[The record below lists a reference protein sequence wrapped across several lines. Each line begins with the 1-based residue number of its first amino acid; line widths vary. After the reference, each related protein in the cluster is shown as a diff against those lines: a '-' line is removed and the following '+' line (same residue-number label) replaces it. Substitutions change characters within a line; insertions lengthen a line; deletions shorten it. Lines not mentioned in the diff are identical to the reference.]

1 MNSKILL
8 VKNIHIDRQ
17 YTNVLSYTEAQ
28 MLELCQANLVA
39 QADNYSFLRPTGS
52 IMAGFTYAQCLQANY
67 IAFQNPDYSNKW
79 FFAWIDDVIYKGDKN
94 TEITFTV
101 DAWSTWFDKWQKK
114 VCFINRQHVNNDTI
128 GINTIPENIDI
139 GEIIQE
145 SVTEDEA
152 YGNEFG
158 YWVAIASNWK
168 LKDGSTG
175 FEILDSSKGD
185 QYAGITV
192 FDNTVFGTQLFF
204 FHITALSSFANIVW
218 FLART
223 NSDGHI
229 ADVENMFILPEVAI
243 EQNKLVLHE
252 VSFGDNEFSFYTLNY
267 DMEAETFDTVIP
279 KRHSFSDYTPK
290 NNKCFVYPYNYLFV
304 SNNQGS
310 NNIYKYEDFTG
321 ENCNFENQ
329 FSITIGGS
337 GRLVPKNYKGMAHD
351 DDEALPLGKYPT
363 CAWSSDAFTNWL
375 TQNSVNLATSIGM
388 MAGGI
393 AATALTGGAAAP
405 LAAMALANAT
415 NVQQVQAQQN
425 LSAVQQGASM
435 GLSVAGNI
443 AGTIGQFYQASLL
456 PNISGGQATGDII
469 WASNRNK
476 FTFREMRVKTE
487 YLKIIDDYF
496 TRFGYKINKLEI
508 PNITGRQYWNYVEI
522 GASEEIGYGEVP
534 AKYMD
539 TINNACRRGVT
550 IWHNHANVGNYSLN
564 NTIV

>member
-17 YTNVLSYTEAQ
+17 YTNVLSYSEAQ

-114 VCFINRQHVNNDTI
+114 TCFINRQHVNDDTI
-128 GINTIPENIDI
+128 GLHTIPENLDV
-139 GEIIQE
+139 GEVVQE
-145 SVTEDEA
+145 SITEDLA
-152 YGNEFG
+152 YGNDYG
-158 YWVAIASNWK
+158 YWIAVASNWK
-168 LKDGSTG
+168 IKDGSDGT
-175 FEILDSSKGD
+175 ESNKGT
-185 QYAGITV
+185 QNAGITV
-192 FDNTVFGTQLFF
+192 YDNTVFGTQLFF
-204 FHITALSSFANIVW
+204 FNITSLSSFTD
-218 FLART
+218 LALLLLRT
-223 NSDGHI
+223 NADGHI
-229 ADVENMFILPEVAI
+229 EDVQNIFILPDVAI
-243 EQNKLVLHE
+243 EQSKLTQHTASV
-252 VSFGDNEFSFYTLNY
+252 GGKNFSFYTMGY
-267 DMEAETFDTVIP
+267 DLTPEKFNTVIN
-279 KRHSFSDYTPK
+279 KITAFSDYTPK

-310 NNIYKYEDFTG
+310 NNIYKYEDFNTA
-321 ENCNFENQ
+321 NCVFENQ
-329 FSITIGGS
+329 FSIAIGGS
-337 GRLVPKNYKGMAHD
+337 GRIVPKNYKGMATN
-351 DDEALPLGKYPT
+351 DDEALALGKYPT

-375 TQNSVNLATSIGM
+375 TQNGVNMVVSLGLT
-388 MAGGI
+388 AGAI
-393 AATALTGGAAAP
+393 AGTIATGGATAP
-405 LAAMALANAT
+405 ALAG
-415 NVQQVQAQQN
+415 
-425 LSAVQQGASM
+425 AVM
-435 GLSVAGNI
+435 SVAGNI
-443 AGTIGQFYQASLL
+443 GNTIGQFYQASLL
-456 PNISGGQATGDII
+456 PNINGGQANGDII
-469 WASNRNK
+469 WVCNRNM
-476 FTFREMRVKTE
+476 FSFRQMRVKTE

-496 TRFGYKINKLEI
+496 TRFGYAIKSLEL
-508 PNITGRQYWNYVEI
+508 PNITGRKYWNYVEI

-550 IWHNHANVGNYSLN
+550 IWHNHANLGNYSLN

>member
-17 YTNVLSYTEAQ
+17 YTNVLSYSEAQ

-114 VCFINRQHVNNDTI
+114 TCFINRQHTNDDTI
-128 GINTIPENIDI
+128 GLHTIPENLDV
-139 GEIIQE
+139 GEVVQE
-145 SVTEDEA
+145 RITEDLA
-152 YGNEFG
+152 YGNDFG
-158 YWVAIASNWK
+158 YWIAVASNWK
-168 LKDGSTG
+168 IKDGSSG
-175 FEILDSSKGD
+175 AELLESDKGT

-192 FDNTVFGTQLFF
+192 YDNTVFGTQLFF
-204 FHITALSSFANIVW
+204 FHITALSSFADLV
-218 FLART
+218 LLLLRT
-223 NSDGHI
+223 NADGHI
-229 ADVENMFILPEVAI
+229 EDVQNIFILPDVAI
-243 EQNKLVLHE
+243 VQSKLQSHTAKVISDE
-252 VSFGDNEFSFYTLNY
+252 NTFSFYTMSY
-267 DMEAETFDTVIP
+267 DMSPEKFNTEIDKIT
-279 KRHSFSDYTPK
+279 SFSDYTPK

-310 NNIYKYEDFTG
+310 NNIYKYEDFNT
-321 ENCNFENQ
+321 EKCIFENQ
-329 FSITIGGS
+329 FSIAIGGS
-337 GRLVPKNYKGMAHD
+337 GRIVPKNYKGMATN
-351 DDEALPLGKYPT
+351 DDEALALGKYPT

-375 TQNSVNLATSIGM
+375 TQNSVN
-388 MAGGI
+388 MAVSLGLTAGAI
-393 AATALTGGAAAP
+393 AGTIATGGATAHI
-405 LAAMALANAT
+405 LAG
-415 NVQQVQAQQN
+415 
-425 LSAVQQGASM
+425 AVM
-435 GLSVAGNI
+435 SVAGNI
-443 AGTIGQFYQASLL
+443 GNTIGQFYQASLL
-456 PNISGGQATGDII
+456 PNINGGQANGDVI
-469 WASNRNK
+469 WTCNRNM
-476 FTFREMRVKTE
+476 FSFRQMRVKTE

-496 TRFGYKINKLEI
+496 TRFGYAVKSLAM
-508 PNITGRQYWNYVEI
+508 PNITGRAYWNYVEI

-550 IWHNHANVGNYSLN
+550 VWHNHANVGNYSLN